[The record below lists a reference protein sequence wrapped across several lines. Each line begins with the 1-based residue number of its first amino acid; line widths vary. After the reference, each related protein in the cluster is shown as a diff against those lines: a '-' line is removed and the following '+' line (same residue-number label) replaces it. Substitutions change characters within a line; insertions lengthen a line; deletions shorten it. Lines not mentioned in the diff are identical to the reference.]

1 MTSSASRL
9 TSTPI
14 IAVTKANSATK
25 SRAAVPSMEL
35 ALEPVKPSSRGDRL
49 RVEAEAGAGQ
59 RAGAVRRVGGDPGV
73 PVAEPVDVAQQR
85 PGVREQVVGEQH
97 RLGVLEVGAA
107 GHDRAEVLLGLVGE
121 RVDEVEHQRRRRRG
135 RGRAGTP

>member
-1 MTSSASRL
+1 MKPR
-9 TSTPI
+9 
-14 IAVTKANSATK
+14 
-25 SRAAVPSMEL
+25 SRATAS
-35 ALEPVKPSSRGDRL
+35 

-59 RAGAVRRVGGDPGV
+59 RARAVRRVAGDAGV

-85 PGVREQVVGEQH
+85 PGVREQVVGQQH

-121 RVDEVEHQRRRRRG
+121 RVDEVERPGRRPRG

>member
-35 ALEPVKPSSRGDRL
+35 AL
-49 RVEAEAGAGQ
+49 
-59 RAGAVRRVGGDPGV
+59 DP
-73 PVAEPVDVAQQR
+73 
-85 PGVREQVVGEQH
+85 
-97 RLGVLEVGAA
+97 
-107 GHDRAEVLLGLVGE
+107 
-121 RVDEVEHQRRRRRG
+121 
-135 RGRAGTP
+135 